1 MADFYQLSPEEWAL
15 LVLSLTDG
23 IGPVTARAL
32 IEEMGSAAAVVS
44 ATAAELASVP
54 NVRPKLAR
62 LLLSGDGKRK
72 AEEEL
77 AKLNQLASHG
87 VNIQMLFTGS
97 PNYPAYLDHC
107 FDAPLVLYVRGQVPN
122 TPMISIVGTRKNT
135 VYAQDLLQ
143 YLMQGIATHRPDITI
158 VSGLAYGVDK
168 LAHQTALAHGLKSV
182 GVVAHGHYTL
192 YPSSHRR
199 LAETMMAQ
207 GGGIVTEYPYDTRAL
222 PQRFVQRNRIVAGLS
237 HATLVIESA
246 ERGGS
251 LITANIAFD
260 YGRSLFAAPGRVFD
274 PASAGCNR
282 LIERQ
287 KASIITSPEQIL
299 REINLLPDLPQQPML
314 PFAEEQPD
322 QDPIIHELR
331 TSGELT
337 LEDLSLR
344 LGEDVPTISGRL
356 FDLELDGLIRSLPG
370 SRYCIKNY

>member
-1 MADFYQLSPEEWAL
+1 MTDFYQLSPEEWAL

-44 ATAAELASVP
+44 ATAAELISVP
-54 NVRPKLAR
+54 NVRPKLAQM
-62 LLLSGDGKRK
+62 LLSGEGRRK

-77 AKLNQLASHG
+77 GKLNQLASNG
-87 VNIQMLFTGS
+87 VHIQMLFAGS
-97 PNYPAYLDHC
+97 TDYPFYLDHC
-107 FDAPLVLYVRGQVPN
+107 FDAPLVLYVRGETPS

-135 VYAQDLLQ
+135 VYAQDVLN
-143 YLMQGIATHRPDITI
+143 YLMQGIATHRPDIAI

-192 YPSSHRR
+192 YPSAHRR
-199 LAETMMAQ
+199 LAEEMIAS

-246 ERGGS
+246 EKGGS

-274 PASAGCNR
+274 PTSAGCNQ
-282 LIERQ
+282 LIEKQ

-299 REINLLPDLPQQPML
+299 REINLLPDLPRQQAL
-314 PFAEEQPD
+314 PFADEGVEE
-322 QDPIIHELR
+322 DPIIRELR
-331 TSGELT
+331 TADELT

-356 FDLELDGLIRSLPG
+356 FDLELDGRIRSLPG
-370 SRYCIKNY
+370 GRYCIKNY

>member
-1 MADFYQLSPEEWAL
+1 
-15 LVLSLTDG
+15 
-23 IGPVTARAL
+23 
-32 IEEMGSAAAVVS
+32 
-44 ATAAELASVP
+44 
-54 NVRPKLAR
+54 
-62 LLLSGDGKRK
+62 
-72 AEEEL
+72 
-77 AKLNQLASHG
+77 
-87 VNIQMLFTGS
+87 MLFTGS